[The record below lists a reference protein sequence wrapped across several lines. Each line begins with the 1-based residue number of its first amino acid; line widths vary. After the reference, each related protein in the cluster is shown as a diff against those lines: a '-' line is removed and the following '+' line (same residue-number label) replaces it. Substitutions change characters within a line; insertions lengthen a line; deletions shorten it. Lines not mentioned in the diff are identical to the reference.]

1 LQEVSTT
8 DILWGIQKL
17 GYNATDP
24 RMDGYYQF
32 GQKQKL
38 YQILWEVEKQL
49 KKCSEFYGEDKW
61 LEEHKQDEMLVA
73 LKGQ

>member
-1 LQEVSTT
+1 LQEVSVT
-8 DILWGIQKL
+8 DILWDIQKL

-38 YQILWEVEKQL
+38 YQVLWEVEKQL
-49 KKCSEFYGEDKW
+49 KRCSTFHDEDKW
-61 LEEHKQDEMLVA
+61 LEEHKQDKMMET